1 LSRQKTYKTLVCLAL
16 KGENLMNL
24 LLAFVLGA
32 AFGAILVLVINYF
45 YQKRNKALAQELVS
59 QAQAEKTQEL
69 EILLN
74 RVRDSFGSLSFE
86 ALKKNT
92 DEFLKL
98 ANEVLSHQTQ
108 MGQKELEN
116 KKQLIDQ
123 TLEGIKTDL
132 AKFRELITDF
142 EKDRSVKFG
151 QLDNQLRLALE
162 QTTRLQETTNQLRQA
177 LSNTRA
183 RGQWGE
189 RMAEDIL
196 RMMGFVEGINYK
208 KQVSSEGG
216 QSRPDFTFFL
226 PQGRKIN
233 MDVKFPLDNYL
244 HYLEASNDREK
255 EDYKQRFLKDVQ
267 ARIKEVTTRN
277 YIDLEN
283 NTLDYVL
290 IFIPNEQVYAFI
302 NESDPTLLDEAL
314 KKKVI
319 LCSPVTLYAVLAII
333 HQAMENF
340 NLQNTAGQI
349 LNLLESFYKQWQAFV
364 KSLERVGKKIDEAQA
379 EFQILNSTRRNQLE
393 KPLRQIE
400 SIKKQVQP
408 EGPET
413 GVLEAEAELLE
424 NPENME
430 NEDKN
435 LNEEATSLKAPE
447 D

>member
-1 LSRQKTYKTLVCLAL
+1 
-16 KGENLMNL
+16 MNL
-24 LLAFVLGA
+24 FIAFAIGA

-45 YQKRNKALAQELVS
+45 YQKRNKTLAQQLVAE
-59 QAQAEKTQEL
+59 AQAEKTQEL
-69 EILLN
+69 EILLS
-74 RVRDSFGSLSFE
+74 RVRDSFGSLSLE

-108 MGQKELEN
+108 LGEKELEG

-123 TLEGIKTDL
+123 TLDGIKADL
-132 AKFRELITDF
+132 LNFQSTITKFENERATQ
-142 EKDRSVKFG
+142 FG
-151 QLDNQLRLALE
+151 QLDNQLRQALE
-162 QTTRLQETTNQLRQA
+162 QTSRLQETTHQLRQA

-196 RMMGFVEGINYK
+196 RLMGF
-208 KQVSSEGG
+208 SEGLNYQKQAASESG
-216 QSRPDFTFFL
+216 ESRPDYTFFL
-226 PQGRKIN
+226 PQGQKIN

-255 EDYKQRFLKDVQ
+255 EDYKQRFLKDAR

-302 NESDPTLLDEAL
+302 NESDPALLDEAL

-319 LCSPVTLYAVLAII
+319 LCSPITLYAVLAII
-333 HQAMENF
+333 RQAMENF

-349 LNLLESFYKQWQAFV
+349 LILLESFYKQWQAFV
-364 KSLERVGKKIDEAQA
+364 KSLEKVGKKIDEAQA
-379 EFQILNSTRRNQLE
+379 EFQFLNSTRKNQLE

-400 SIKKQVQP
+400 TIKKQVQP
-408 EGPET
+408 EM
-413 GVLEAEAELLE
+413 LEAGLVQVEGEII
-424 NPENME
+424 
-430 NEDKN
+430 EDK
-435 LNEEATSLKAPE
+435 EEKE
-447 D
+447 DREEQPDPGVKQD

>member
-1 LSRQKTYKTLVCLAL
+1 VYLAG
-16 KGENLMNL
+16 KGEGLMNL
-24 LLAFVLGA
+24 LLVFVSGA
-32 AFGAILVLVINYF
+32 VFGAILVLIISHL
-45 YQKRNKALAQELVS
+45 YQKKNKALAQQLVS

-69 EILLN
+69 EILLS

-98 ANEVLSHQTQ
+98 ANEVLSRQTQ
-108 MGQKELEN
+108 MGQKELEG

-132 AKFRELITDF
+132 VKFRELITDF
-142 EKDRSVKFG
+142 EKERSVKFG

-196 RMMGFVEGINYK
+196 RLMGFVEGINYK

-244 HYLEASNDREK
+244 RYLEATSDWEK
-255 EDYKQRFLKDVQ
+255 EDYKQRFLKDTQ
-267 ARIKEVTTRN
+267 ARIKEVTSRN

-314 KKKVI
+314 RKKVI

-379 EFQILNSTRRNQLE
+379 EFQILNSTRKNQLE

-400 SIKKQVQP
+400 TIKKQVQP
-408 EGPET
+408 EKLET
-413 GVLEAEAELLE
+413 GAIEAEAELLE
-424 NPENME
+424 NME
-430 NEDKN
+430 NEEKDEKEKSSAFKS
-435 LNEEATSLKAPE
+435 EE

>member
-1 LSRQKTYKTLVCLAL
+1 
-16 KGENLMNL
+16 MNL
-24 LLAFVLGA
+24 LLVFVSGA
-32 AFGAILVLVINYF
+32 VFGAILVLIISHL
-45 YQKRNKALAQELVS
+45 YQKKNKALAQQLVS

-69 EILLN
+69 EILLS

-98 ANEVLSHQTQ
+98 ANEVLSRQTQ
-108 MGQKELEN
+108 MGQKELEG

-132 AKFRELITDF
+132 VKFRELITDF
-142 EKDRSVKFG
+142 EKERSVKFG

-196 RMMGFVEGINYK
+196 RLMGFVEGINYK

-244 HYLEASNDREK
+244 RYLEATSDWEK
-255 EDYKQRFLKDVQ
+255 EDYKQRFLKDTQ
-267 ARIKEVTTRN
+267 ARIKEVTSRN
-277 YIDLEN
+277 YIDLED

-319 LCSPVTLYAVLAII
+319 LCSPITLYAVLAII

-379 EFQILNSTRRNQLE
+379 EFQILNSTRKNQLE

-400 SIKKQVQP
+400 TIKKQVEP
-408 EGPET
+408 EKLET
-413 GVLEAEAELLE
+413 GVIEAEAELLE
-424 NPENME
+424 NME
-430 NEDKN
+430 NEEKDEKEKSSAFKS
-435 LNEEATSLKAPE
+435 EE